1 MLVLNS
7 TELCFRR
14 SRSLINKKGGGGS
27 NMWFVLAESGACGL
41 KKAVNKFKYP
51 ILVLSLH
58 NFLAQGTLKID

>member
-1 MLVLNS
+1 
-7 TELCFRR
+7 
-14 SRSLINKKGGGGS
+14 
-27 NMWFVLAESGACGL
+27 MWFVLAESGAYGL